1 MAMHRRAIV
10 QPCLPDFPRC
20 SFPSCNMQASCP
32 MACPVKLYGI
42 SSCDTIRKAK
52 TWLENQRIE
61 FEFHDY
67 RKQGLEQQLLQ
78 SMISALGW
86 EVMLNRRGT
95 TWRTLP
101 DTVKD
106 QIDQASAMRL
116 MLDNP
121 AIIKRP
127 LLATAN
133 QLHLGFSDRQY
144 QEIFS

>member
-1 MAMHRRAIV
+1 MLVESTVDGLANCLVRSMHERRSV
-10 QPCLPDFPRC
+10 R
-20 SFPSCNMQASCP
+20 
-32 MACPVKLYGI
+32 
-42 SSCDTIRKAK
+42 T
-52 TWLENQRIE
+52 NQRIE

-86 EVMLNRRGT
+86 VVMLNRRGT

-127 LLATAN
+127 ILATQN
-133 QLHLGFSDRQY
+133 RLHVGFSDRQY

>member
-1 MAMHRRAIV
+1 MAH
-10 QPCLPDFPRC
+10 
-20 SFPSCNMQASCP
+20 
-32 MACPVKLYGI
+32 PVTLYGI

-52 TWLENQRIE
+52 TWLKNQQIE

-67 RKQGLEQQLLQ
+67 RKQGLEQKLLE
-78 SMISALGW
+78 SMISVLGW
-86 EVMLNRRGT
+86 ETMLNRRGT
-95 TWRTLP
+95 TWRALP
-101 DTVKD
+101 DTVKE
-106 QIDQASAMRL
+106 QIDQASAMRV

>member
-1 MAMHRRAIV
+1 MAH
-10 QPCLPDFPRC
+10 
-20 SFPSCNMQASCP
+20 
-32 MACPVKLYGI
+32 PVTLYGI

-52 TWLENQRIE
+52 TWLKNQQIE

-67 RKQGLEQQLLQ
+67 RKQGLEQKLLE
-78 SMISALGW
+78 SMISVLGW
-86 EVMLNRRGT
+86 EAMLNRRGT
-95 TWRTLP
+95 TWRALP
-101 DTVKD
+101 DTVKE
-106 QIDQASAMRL
+106 QIDQASAMRV

>member
-1 MAMHRRAIV
+1 MA
-10 QPCLPDFPRC
+10 
-20 SFPSCNMQASCP
+20 S
-32 MACPVKLYGI
+32 PVTLYGM

-52 TWLENQRIE
+52 AWLEARGIE

-86 EVMLNRRGT
+86 EAMLNRRGT

-101 DTVKD
+101 DRVKD
-106 QIDQASAMRL
+106 QIDQESAIRVM
-116 MLDNP
+116 MDNP

-127 LLATAN
+127 ILATDN
-133 QLHLGFSDRQY
+133 QLHVGFSDRQY